1 MHSPTAIITGAST
14 GIGKSLALVLA
25 REGYDLGLTA
35 RRQDLLLDLR
45 KEIAGRYPKR
55 RVFISPADVA
65 SEVNLQAAMKE
76 LMTQLGRLDL
86 MIANAG
92 IGFPTPAW
100 KNNWNEIKQ
109 ILDANVMGAIHS
121 LELAKEKMLEQK
133 SGRAGAATS
142 GVATGG
148 AGAATS
154 GVSGGQASATGHLV
168 GISSVA
174 GFRGLPTSSAYCT
187 SKAALT
193 TYLESIR
200 IDLKRLGIAVTS
212 IHPGFIETK
221 MTEKNS
227 YMPFL
232 LSSEDAAEKIV
243 RAIRRKKA
251 RFIFPWQMKLL
262 ISIMRALPDSVFDWG
277 MSLKKQKGV
286 FEDR

>member
-133 SGRAGAATS
+133 STS
-142 GVATGG
+142 GVA
-148 AGAATS
+148 
-154 GVSGGQASATGHLV
+154 GGQASATGHLV

-286 FEDR
+286 FENG